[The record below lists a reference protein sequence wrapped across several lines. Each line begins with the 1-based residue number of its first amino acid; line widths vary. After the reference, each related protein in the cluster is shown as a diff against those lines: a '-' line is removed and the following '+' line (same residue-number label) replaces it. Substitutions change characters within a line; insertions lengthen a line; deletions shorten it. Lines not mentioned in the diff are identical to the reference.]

1 MTGQVLA
8 ITALLCLAVVL
19 MRRRRPGDDEFRS
32 ACGRTEAL
40 STVGT
45 RAACARPRTGTGPRH
60 DAELQM
66 MRRAVLGMLLLGL
79 LASLGVIAGMAMTT
93 FDVSSASR

>member
-8 ITALLCLAVVL
+8 IAALLCLAVVL

-32 ACGRTEAL
+32 AVGYPEPLRAGGERT
-40 STVGT
+40 SP
-45 RAACARPRTGTGPRH
+45 ARPRAGTGPRH
-60 DAELQM
+60 DAELRM

-79 LASLGVIAGMAMTT
+79 LASLGVVAGMTMTS
-93 FDVSSASR
+93 FEVSSTRG